1 MAQSYAGFKKIW
13 RLSWSILA
21 LGFIYF
27 DTYSACKTLR
37 CSRSVASVS
46 SFLVFYFLFFWVL
59 LFLLCFFVFLGYS
72 PFFTISVKTQ
82 CQKKPTRLI
91 YLPFFYNVKRKWNW
105 EMFVGVGHF
114 TTMLSY
120 GLLLMLNN
128 PDDNL
133 DKRIF
138 SELGITICE
147 NIPIFLN

>member
-1 MAQSYAGFKKIW
+1 
-13 RLSWSILA
+13 
-21 LGFIYF
+21 
-27 DTYSACKTLR
+27 
-37 CSRSVASVS
+37 
-46 SFLVFYFLFFWVL
+46 
-59 LFLLCFFVFLGYS
+59 
-72 PFFTISVKTQ
+72 
-82 CQKKPTRLI
+82 
-91 YLPFFYNVKRKWNW
+91 
-105 EMFVGVGHF
+105 MFVGLGHV